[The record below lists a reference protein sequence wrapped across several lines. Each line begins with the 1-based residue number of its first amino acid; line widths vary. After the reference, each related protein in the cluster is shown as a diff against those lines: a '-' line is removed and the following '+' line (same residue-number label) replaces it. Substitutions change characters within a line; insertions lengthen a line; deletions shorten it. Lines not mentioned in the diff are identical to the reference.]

1 MKLMAP
7 PRMNRILV
15 VDDEPTLRLGFTF
28 ALKTEDYEVN
38 AASNGSDALELLDE
52 EDYDLVILDL
62 RMPVMDGLETLAA
75 IRQSKKRAHLP
86 VILCS
91 AHINTATAVQA
102 LNLSCFHFL
111 SKPVRPSELRDE
123 VASVIDPSHQ
133 SLIERIAQDLRDG
146 HHQKALDQVPEL
158 ESLPRRNIPLWKTIF
173 QTLASGS
180 QLKREA
186 LINEWPDLV
195 DFLLVK

>member
-1 MKLMAP
+1 MISAP
-7 PRMNRILV
+7 PKMNRILV

-28 ALKTEDYEVN
+28 ALQTEDYEVD
-38 AASNGSDALELLDE
+38 AAANGREALELLGE

-62 RMPVMDGLETLAA
+62 RMPGMDGLETLAA
-75 IRQSKKRAHLP
+75 IRADETKGHLP

-111 SKPVRPSELRDE
+111 SKPVRPTELRDE
-123 VASVIDPSHQ
+123 VASLVDPD
-133 SLIERIAQDLRDG
+133 LITPIEKIARDLREG
-146 HHQKALDQVPEL
+146 RREKALEQVHDV
-158 ESLPRRNIPLWKTIF
+158 ESLPRRDTTLWKTIF
-173 QTLASGS
+173 ERLASGD

-186 LINEWPDLV
+186 LTSKWPDLV
-195 DFLLVK
+195 ESLLVK